1 MERKEKKKG
10 KEKTILASF
19 SACQLLRVF
28 FFLVLFFGFLSVLF
42 SFTWTEFVCVLN
54 ERNLPDY
61 NPHLQSSGT
70 KTPVSELKPGH
81 RQTWPFG
88 IKKTPPQGCCQSMLI
103 RRIQSSGWFSESI
116 MCFEIPWIFI
126 MIIQARTSCYLVTH
140 GCLSILTRTQREG
153 QGKKIWERE
162 TTMGKQDKI
171 FLPAVLFLS
180 TRCVL
185 TPHVCGFEM
194 RVARAIFLPLHPWK
208 NT

>member
-1 MERKEKKKG
+1 MERKEKEKR

-28 FFLVLFFGFLSVLF
+28 WFYFLVFFLSVLF
-42 SFTWTEFVCVLN
+42 CFTWAEFVRILN

-61 NPHLQSSGT
+61 NPHLESSDT

-116 MCFEIPWIFI
+116 MCFQIPWIFI

-153 QGKKIWERE
+153 QEKKIRERE
-162 TTMGKQDKI
+162 RRQWENRTKY
-171 FLPAVLFLS
+171 FCLLCS
-180 TRCVL
+180 
-185 TPHVCGFEM
+185 
-194 RVARAIFLPLHPWK
+194 
-208 NT
+208 

>member
-28 FFLVLFFGFLSVLF
+28 FGFIFWF
-42 SFTWTEFVCVLN
+42 SFCVVFFYLNRVCLCPQW
-54 ERNLPDY
+54 EKPSW
-61 NPHLQSSGT
+61 LQPTS
-70 KTPVSELKPGH
+70 SELWHKDASVRAQAGASADL
-81 RQTWPFG
+81 TVWY
-88 IKKTPPQGCCQSMLI
+88 KKTPPQGCCQSMLI